1 MSLYIGASSSTVD
14 FIAGADQLQALVKEI
29 ADRYLKPMIGE
40 IKFVPKYSSSIQGL
54 TTSGSYRIPDDTFK
68 GWVWADGGMFR
79 AQDFPSAWGIY
90 KTTSTSEFAIP
101 LVDGFVK
108 GASTGN
114 ASYGV
119 KNSLVKHNHPV
130 SYNGSIGQSITIKDG
145 LAFGSA
151 SSNSDG
157 NPVKT
162 TVGDVSNVTIPLF
175 HNGKESGG
183 YYPLPL
189 DVSVKLSDYK
199 LFFGDA
205 ATDYQESSPNVFSP
219 ASQRMAAMIY
229 IGKKGE

>member
-68 GWVWADGGMFR
+68 GWVWADGGTFR
-79 AQDFPSAWGIY
+79 AQDFPSAWGVY
-90 KTTSTSEFAIP
+90 KTTSTSEFTIP

-108 GASTGN
+108 GASAGN
-114 ASYGV
+114 ASYDV
-119 KNSLVKHNHPV
+119 KNSLVKHDHPV
-130 SYNGSIGQSITIKDG
+130 SYNGSIGQSITIEDG
-145 LAFGSA
+145 LAFGSTEFA
-151 SSNSDG
+151 G
-157 NPVKT
+157 NGDPVKT
-162 TVGDVSNVTIPLF
+162 QVGDVPNVTIPLF
-175 HNGKESGG
+175 HSGG
-183 YYPLPL
+183 ERGDYYPLPL
-189 DVSVKLSDYK
+189 NVTVKLSDYK

>member
-14 FIAGADQLQALVKEI
+14 FIAGVGQLQTLVKEI
-29 ADRYLKPMIGE
+29 ADIYLKPMIGE

-68 GWVWADGGMFR
+68 GWVWADGGRFR

-90 KTTSTSEFAIP
+90 KTTSASEFTIP

-108 GASTGN
+108 GATSGN
-114 ASYGV
+114 ASYNV
-119 KNSLVKHNHPV
+119 KNSLVMHNHPI
-130 SYNGSIGQSITIKDG
+130 SYDGSIGSSITINDG

-151 SSNSDG
+151 KMSG
-157 NPVKT
+157 NGAPVKET
-162 TVGDVSNVTIPLF
+162 IGDVTDVTIPLF
-175 HNGKESGG
+175 HNGKTKGG

-189 DVSVKLSDYK
+189 DVTLKLSDYK
-199 LFFGDA
+199 LFFGDTT
-205 ATDYQESSPNVFSP
+205 TDDQESNPDVFSP